1 MPLPCLDV
9 VPVQFAFIAVTAI
22 STTEVDDDKVVAG
35 TKKLRGE
42 TLEQVLHQQRMAGR
56 KADDQCFNFLQHAS
70 ASAHVSRV

>member
-35 TKKLRGE
+35 TKKLRV
-42 TLEQVLHQQRMAGR
+42 LESKPSDSGAQEQRAKKAR
-56 KADDQCFNFLQHAS
+56 K
-70 ASAHVSRV
+70 